1 MKALL
6 IKISLLLLLS
16 SATVA
21 QQTAREHRFIPV
33 QGIQQK
39 VKFNVVTESSDTT
52 TREAITGKFRLAPAE
67 SKATAITG
75 ASAIKVDRSLFPM
88 LKDTGLVNVF
98 MLPEMYYARVAGT
111 DQQISYRILFVDSA
125 PLRYD
130 FDKETFRGSVTFL
143 PVEESDSGEAH
154 PAQKT
159 LSIPE
164 DILISSGSE
173 KIPVHITTVNW
184 PPLDIPVESPD
195 PKDSVEVKVLTVT
208 NPTGYGQN
216 LRIEPAIILSSTRT
230 TIQGFGIQSLP
241 VHVTLKGV
249 TSCKPIPVTV
259 ESSRGMIDSASL
271 VLTDD
276 RPHEVILRSEGL
288 GKIDLRCVTP
298 NYRSNVIS
306 VEAVFPWLFLLL
318 SLLGGLIGGLGKNL
332 LGQEKVTLRRLAL
345 GGIFGFIAAVAYWG
359 LGIVLI
365 GVSFETHGYNEA
377 MVLGFGLIA
386 GFFGL
391 KLVSKGT

>member
-6 IKISLLLLLS
+6 IVLLLLS
-16 SATVA
+16 VLASPAMP
-21 QQTAREHRFIPV
+21 QQTSRQHRFIPV

-39 VKFNVVTESSDTT
+39 VKFNVVTESKDTT
-52 TREAITGKFRLAPAE
+52 SREAVTGKFRLTPAE

-75 ASAIKVDRSLFPM
+75 ATAIKVDRSLFPM

-98 MLPEMYYARVAGT
+98 MLPEMYYARIAGT
-111 DQQISYRILFVDSA
+111 DQQISYRILFIDSA
-125 PLRYD
+125 PMRYD
-130 FDKETFRGSVTFL
+130 FDKLTFSGRVTFL
-143 PVEESDSGEAH
+143 PVEEVDSAETH
-154 PAQKT
+154 PSQKT
-159 LSIPE
+159 LSVPE
-164 DILISSGSE
+164 DIFISYGSE
-173 KIPVHITTVNW
+173 KIPLRISTINW
-184 PPLDIPVESPD
+184 PPLDVPVESPD
-195 PKDSVEVKVLTVT
+195 PKDSVEVNILTVT
-208 NPTGYGQN
+208 NPLGYRQS

-230 TIQGFGIQSLP
+230 TVQGLGIQSLP

-249 TSCKPIPVTV
+249 TSCNPVSVTV
-259 ESSRGMIDSASL
+259 ESSRGTIDSASF

-276 RPHEVILRSEGL
+276 RPHEVILHSEGL
-288 GKIDLRCVTP
+288 GRIDLRSVNQ
-298 NYRSNVIS
+298 NYLSNHIS

-332 LGQEKVTLRRLAL
+332 MGQEKVTFRPLAL
-345 GGIFGFIAAVAYWG
+345 GAIFGFIAAVAYWG

-365 GVSFETHGYNEA
+365 GVSFESHGYNEA